1 MLINKFKICK
11 AIDLDSKMKEYVIQN
26 YDNESLTEKIKYYF
40 SQLNQNR
47 AVMSQMGAVQDNI
60 DQLKQYA
67 NIISSYIN
75 MLTSVKAK
83 MAFGKESY
91 ECKIEFTWTDTIK
104 ESKYSSYN
112 IFFEIYN
119 AMFNLA
125 VCYYNL
131 GTLVARDATE
141 KMGHKEAC
149 NYFKYAMYLF
159 DVIKEEAV
167 SKIPEKELPFDLFQ
181 PHLDYCK
188 VLCEL
193 HGQLEIYHIAKEANP
208 KMFGLHGR
216 LLNVVSQLYH
226 RARFLADGPQTKKGT
241 KDEYLNF
248 FINRENYYKG
258 LMCKEFKEETRKKF
272 NDKGEGY
279 GEMLVYQGL
288 LVTHLLECQK
298 TIKKCENL
306 IDKEAFEKMLA
317 DEQKE
322 GAEMQGLNERVYH
335 QKIPNESE
343 LVFEESNMM
352 AMVLPKDLYIRENS
366 ELLKTDEKVFCPDL
380 DLLVPKQ
387 VKSMIDNY
395 KTKMNDFITKNLE
408 QIENEQT
415 VQTFI
420 QNLFLPK
427 KLTIRPGD
435 EDLSLP
441 PVEVPPQIWQK
452 IEQIKSMGGVQ
463 ALNHTMQGIMNKS
476 NFLISELE
484 NILKSLEAEDRD
496 DQMLRQQYR
505 EKWCREPSQ
514 KLNIKFVQA
523 AQQYITS
530 LNNTK
535 KYDQQEYNEIN
546 DNARYFEELLL
557 PKDKLL
563 NKIPRR
569 QDLEDKEIPEE
580 KEVRNS
586 ILKLYELTD
595 KCMNIIRPIYNEL
608 NDDSNIVGQF
618 IEVLAKKT
626 TEQAIFDKYKEEYE
640 KKFTALKPIS
650 DQVKSQKEL
659 VNQTVQKNSQ
669 KIRDKPKPVMSN
681 ETMEFFNNLDQY
693 ANMYM
698 KKYEKVKKGDKYY
711 NDLYEKISSLIQSGT
726 DWMIKRSEEK
736 NVLLGTI
743 TGAKGG
749 KNNTRLTE
757 SALLDP
763 ERNPF
768 TKMNVRKKK

>member
-125 VCYYNL
+125 VCYYNI

-188 VLCEL
+188 VICEL

-366 ELLKTDEKVFCPDL
+366 ELLKTDEKVFCPDCP
-380 DLLVPKQ
+380 DF
-387 VKSMIDNY
+387 Y
-395 KTKMNDFITKNLE
+395 TKFI
-408 QIENEQT
+408 
-415 VQTFI
+415 F
-420 QNLFLPK
+420 
-427 KLTIRPGD
+427 
-435 EDLSLP
+435 
-441 PVEVPPQIWQK
+441 
-452 IEQIKSMGGVQ
+452 
-463 ALNHTMQGIMNKS
+463 
-476 NFLISELE
+476 
-484 NILKSLEAEDRD
+484 
-496 DQMLRQQYR
+496 
-505 EKWCREPSQ
+505 
-514 KLNIKFVQA
+514 
-523 AQQYITS
+523 
-530 LNNTK
+530 TK
-535 KYDQQEYNEIN
+535 KIN
-546 DNARYFEELLL
+546 H
-557 PKDKLL
+557 
-563 NKIPRR
+563 
-569 QDLEDKEIPEE
+569 
-580 KEVRNS
+580 
-586 ILKLYELTD
+586 
-595 KCMNIIRPIYNEL
+595 
-608 NDDSNIVGQF
+608 
-618 IEVLAKKT
+618 
-626 TEQAIFDKYKEEYE
+626 
-640 KKFTALKPIS
+640 
-650 DQVKSQKEL
+650 
-659 VNQTVQKNSQ
+659 
-669 KIRDKPKPVMSN
+669 
-681 ETMEFFNNLDQY
+681 
-693 ANMYM
+693 
-698 KKYEKVKKGDKYY
+698 
-711 NDLYEKISSLIQSGT
+711 
-726 DWMIKRSEEK
+726 
-736 NVLLGTI
+736 
-743 TGAKGG
+743 
-749 KNNTRLTE
+749 
-757 SALLDP
+757 
-763 ERNPF
+763 
-768 TKMNVRKKK
+768 